1 MRYSTLLLTTVAGVA
16 NAGVVTI
23 DAASYAPGTNL
34 SNATPGIIIREIT
47 NYGVASG
54 YKLSPVYAV
63 ANNTLM
69 DAGPNFIGH
78 NNAKPLV
85 IRYDFRNLM
94 DDGEVCWLSLTCNN
108 GVSGHDFNAL
118 YMTFAVPTDLI
129 EMRIHSDEWF
139 MEGSVLRLYN
149 AQRQLIATCYTPS
162 QSTQPPRYGY
172 YPPPGSPACGTY
184 IRSYD
189 CDSTGM
195 HCRREYNLRVTR
207 KIPDIAFAL
216 WGGEADSATPVA
228 FTRLTFRRYSD
239 CAP

>member
-1 MRYSTLLLTTVAGVA
+1 MRFSTLFLLIGAGAA

-23 DAASYAPGTNL
+23 DAASFAPGTNL
-34 SNATPGIIIREIT
+34 TNATPGIILREIT
-47 NYGVASG
+47 NYGVVSG
-54 YKLSPVYAV
+54 YKQNSVFAV

-78 NNAKPLV
+78 HNAKPTV
-85 IRYDFRNLM
+85 IRHDFRNLM
-94 DDGEVCWLSLTCNN
+94 DDGESCYLTGVCNN
-108 GVSGHDFNAL
+108 GIAGHDFNAL
-118 YMTFAVPTDLI
+118 LMVFPVPTNLI

-139 MEGSVLRLYN
+139 MEGSVLRMYN
-149 AQRQLIATCYTPS
+149 AQRKLIATCFTPS
-162 QSTQPPRYGY
+162 QSTSPPRYGY
-172 YPPPGSPACGTY
+172 YPPPGSRACGTY

-207 KIPDIAFAL
+207 SIPDIAYAL

-228 FTRLTFRRYSD
+228 FTRLTFRRFSD